1 MIKSITDALENTAA
15 VHGTKTAFCSEN
27 EECSYES
34 FASDAKRIGSFL
46 LHNNLA
52 KKNIA
57 IFIDKNINC
66 LRAMFGSAYANAC
79 YTILDINSPKD
90 RLSSIMNILQP
101 ECVIVDKNSAG
112 KFSIETA
119 CVYHVEDML
128 REKPN
133 SVMLQ
138 DAYRDMCDT
147 DPLYILFTSGSTGV
161 PKGTVICHRSVIA
174 YSNAVIRTFGIN
186 ETTVWGSQTP
196 LYFSMSV
203 LDVFT
208 SVLSGA
214 EFCII
219 PRMLFSFP
227 MMLIEYLNEKKI
239 NSLYWVPSAMGIV
252 ANFNTFDEIKPAHLK
267 LVLFAGEVMPVK
279 QLNIWRRALPD
290 VKFANLYG
298 PTEITDTCTYYV
310 VDRDFEDS
318 ESLPIGIPFDNC
330 DVLVLKEDGSPVLSG
345 DSERGELCVRGS
357 FLGLGYYNNP
367 EKTAAVFTQNP
378 LNRSYP
384 EIIYHTG
391 DLVSYN
397 ERGELIYHG
406 RKDFQIKHMGYRI
419 ELGEIEANLNALEGV
434 NECACIYEDSQIVLY
449 YQASAVEEESVVR
462 EINAR
467 LVSYMRP
474 TRVFRLR
481 VMPHN
486 ANGKIDRKKLKSL
499 WAEHK
504 NN

>member
-1 MIKSITDALENTAA
+1 MIKSITDALENTVAA
-15 VHGTKTAFCSEN
+15 HGTKTAFCSQN

-46 LHNNLA
+46 LLNNLS

-79 YTILDINSPKD
+79 YTILDVNSPKD

-101 ECVIVDKNSAG
+101 DCVIVDKNSEG

-119 CVYHVEDML
+119 GIFRVEDML
-128 REKPN
+128 KENPD
-133 SVMLQ
+133 SVVLQ
-138 DAYRDMCDT
+138 NAYRDMCDT

-208 SVLSGA
+208 SVMSGA

-219 PRMLFSFP
+219 PKMFFSFP

-252 ANFNTFDEIKPAHLK
+252 ANFNTFDEIKPEHLK

-279 QLNIWRRALPD
+279 QLNIWRRALPN

-330 DVLVLKEDGSPVLSG
+330 DILVLKEDGSPVQSG
-345 DSERGELCVRGS
+345 DSERD
-357 FLGLGYYNNP
+357 Y
-367 EKTAAVFTQNP
+367 
-378 LNRSYP
+378 
-384 EIIYHTG
+384 
-391 DLVSYN
+391 
-397 ERGELIYHG
+397 
-406 RKDFQIKHMGYRI
+406 
-419 ELGEIEANLNALEGV
+419 
-434 NECACIYEDSQIVLY
+434 
-449 YQASAVEEESVVR
+449 ASADLSWGWG
-462 EINAR
+462 I
-467 LVSYMRP
+467 
-474 TRVFRLR
+474 TT
-481 VMPHN
+481 
-486 ANGKIDRKKLKSL
+486 IRKKQQRFLRRI
-499 WAEHK
+499 H
-504 NN
+504 